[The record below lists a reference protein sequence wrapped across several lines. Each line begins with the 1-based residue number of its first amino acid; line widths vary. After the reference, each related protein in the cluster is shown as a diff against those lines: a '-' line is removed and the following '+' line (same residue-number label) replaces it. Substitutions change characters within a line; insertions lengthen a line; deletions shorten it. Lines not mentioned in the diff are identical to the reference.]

1 VPLVEEPVIVP
12 QLDREQLVLQ
22 VTPFAAESFSTTAIG
37 CMVRPDPELVT
48 ERLDGKMLTD
58 IGVVTGVVIVI
69 VLLTDLLVS
78 VTEVAVRVTVPPVGT
93 ADGAV

>member
-1 VPLVEEPVIVP
+1 VLVIVP

-37 CMVRPDPELVT
+37 CTVRPDPELVT
-48 ERLDGKMLTD
+48 ERLDGRMLTD

-69 VLLTDLLVS
+69 VLLTDFDVS
-78 VTEVAVRVTVPPVGT
+78 VTEVAVTVTLPPVGI
-93 ADGAV
+93 AEGAV

>member
-1 VPLVEEPVIVP
+1 MIVP

-37 CMVRPDPELVT
+37 CTVRPDPELVT
-48 ERLDGKMLTD
+48 ERLDGKMLTE
-58 IGVVTGVVIVI
+58 IGVAAAGVVIVI

-78 VTEVAVRVTVPPVGT
+78 VTEVAVSVTVPPVGT
-93 ADGAV
+93 TDGAV